1 MELTPLVSGVHK
13 LSRLGRFGRA
23 AAHDDNFQA
32 RSSGCR
38 LAAAETIPTAKGSGT
53 KGLIHKLI

>member
-38 LAAAETIPTAKGSGT
+38 LAAAVQRQSQLQKAQEQRG
-53 KGLIHKLI
+53 